1 MNNKFK
7 CLLLIDFKALH
18 VTTTKDN
25 VNSLLMHSELKFHL
39 CDFRILFINIFNLQ
53 NYDLI
58 IIHWSVDIHKE
69 YNQKILKRIKQFNGL
84 KVIFRQDEHKN
95 VRKIEEFV
103 LDLRFDIFFSCIPKN
118 VIKKIYSKKFLKHLK
133 VKSILTSYIP
143 EYFKFLK
150 KQPYEK
156 RPYLI
161 GYRGRNLPF
170 YLGSMGQDKKLIGD
184 LFKNKISNNYN
195 INISSD
201 ENKRIY
207 GSYWFKFLSKCKC
220 VLGTESGASIVDFN
234 GKIEDKIKIFLNK
247 NPKSSFKNCYDKFLK
262 QIDGKISTN
271 TISPRIFEAIANG
284 CLLVLF
290 EGKYNN
296 ILKKWVHY
304 IPVKKDGS
312 NLNFVLKKIL
322 NTSNSKKIINRTFK
336 EIVLSEKYSYKKFVT
351 DFENEIFNSFKKK
364 PINKSIFKNVALY
377 STYKIILIVY
387 KIINRC
393 INKNLKIFLKFKF
406 FKLK

>member
-95 VRKIEEFV
+95 VRKIEKFV

-161 GYRGRNLPF
+161 MARLVDLHNL
-170 YLGSMGQDKKLIGD
+170 I
-184 LFKNKISNNYN
+184 
-195 INISSD
+195 
-201 ENKRIY
+201 
-207 GSYWFKFLSKCKC
+207 
-220 VLGTESGASIVDFN
+220 
-234 GKIEDKIKIFLNK
+234 
-247 NPKSSFKNCYDKFLK
+247 
-262 QIDGKISTN
+262 
-271 TISPRIFEAIANG
+271 
-284 CLLVLF
+284 
-290 EGKYNN
+290 
-296 ILKKWVHY
+296 
-304 IPVKKDGS
+304 
-312 NLNFVLKKIL
+312 
-322 NTSNSKKIINRTFK
+322 
-336 EIVLSEKYSYKKFVT
+336 
-351 DFENEIFNSFKKK
+351 
-364 PINKSIFKNVALY
+364 
-377 STYKIILIVY
+377 
-387 KIINRC
+387 
-393 INKNLKIFLKFKF
+393 
-406 FKLK
+406 